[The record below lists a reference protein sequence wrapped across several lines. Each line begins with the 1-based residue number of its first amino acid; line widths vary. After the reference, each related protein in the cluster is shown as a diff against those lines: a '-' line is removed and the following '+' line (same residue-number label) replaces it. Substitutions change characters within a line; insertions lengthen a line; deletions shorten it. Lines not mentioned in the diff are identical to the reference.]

1 MLASRTI
8 RTLTHCLLIVFTA
21 AAVKPGQPLELRE
34 DEGPVSDDFT
44 VVVAGSGRNG
54 DVLRQRAYDGGSRGG
69 DSGSDGGSSKSWV
82 LASGG
87 FEDADS
93 SSN

>member
-1 MLASRTI
+1 
-8 RTLTHCLLIVFTA
+8 
-21 AAVKPGQPLELRE
+21 
-34 DEGPVSDDFT
+34 VSDDFT

-54 DVLRQRAYDGGSRGG
+54 DVLRQRVYDGGSSRGG
-69 DSGSDGGSSKSWV
+69 DSSSDGGSSKSWV